1 VPKERAVTTPSELPP
16 RRRASGWGI
25 VLAVGGAS
33 VAAAVAVRLAA
44 GRRRP
49 ALPSSPRPDRLPPA
63 VGRPAPEQ
71 PATSR
76 SLFRMAVGA
85 AVVVVLAVGV
95 AVVTRPSGGGNR
107 PGGVGGASVGGA
119 MSLADC
125 QAAVAARTSLP
136 EEETCGYPR
145 PAGMNPFAAGQA
157 ADPGD
162 PRYAGAVLPVEL
174 SAGGAPCAA
183 GAGRPLLRTVRPTL
197 TAAFTPGTGPGL
209 ILSTFQITGLDHFTD
224 RDLTADGSRESIDG
238 RRASLYLWRYGDLR
252 HGESYRWRVRAT
264 PSWVAADGWSP
275 WCEFTVA

>member
-1 VPKERAVTTPSELPP
+1 
-16 RRRASGWGI
+16 
-25 VLAVGGAS
+25 
-33 VAAAVAVRLAA
+33 
-44 GRRRP
+44 
-49 ALPSSPRPDRLPPA
+49 
-63 VGRPAPEQ
+63 
-71 PATSR
+71 
-76 SLFRMAVGA
+76 MAVGA
-85 AVVVVLAVGV
+85 TLLVVVAVAVVVA
-95 AVVTRPSGGGNR
+95 TRPTSGGNR
-107 PGGVGGASVGGA
+107 PGATGEAPAAGL

-145 PAGMNPFAAGQA
+145 PTGMNPFAAGEA

-174 SAGGAPCAA
+174 SASGAPCAA
-183 GAGRPLLRTVRPTL
+183 GAGRPLLGTVRPTL